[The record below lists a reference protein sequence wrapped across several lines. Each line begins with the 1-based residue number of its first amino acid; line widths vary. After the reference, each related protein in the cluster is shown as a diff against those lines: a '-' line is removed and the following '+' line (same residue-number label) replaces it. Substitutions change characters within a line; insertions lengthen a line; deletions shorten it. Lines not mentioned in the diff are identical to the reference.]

1 MDERGGEGVKG
12 GEGGKGG
19 HRKYI
24 NLVLIKK

>member
-12 GEGGKGG
+12 GGGGEGD